1 MLGNAISKLLLPI
14 CIIAAVAYWGLGPRS
29 LRPSAEHAAPRLD
42 LRAHHGRHPV
52 RHRAQAV
59 KPSSSAS
66 DSAAPKID
74 PVAGMVVAR
83 DPETGELGLPS
94 PEQMRAIGRRHAEIT
109 RNTPEGFTEIRRA
122 DGSVG
127 VLLNGKIQSYS
138 IARVGPD
145 GKPTTQC
152 LTADSDSAALAL
164 PAPRLED
171 R

>member
-14 CIIAAVAYWGLGPRS
+14 CIIAAVAYWGLGPHSPR
-29 LRPSAEHAAPRLD
+29 LRAKNAAPRLD
-42 LRAHHGRHPV
+42 LRAHS
-52 RHRAQAV
+52 HRSIRSKTHAV
-59 KPSSSAS
+59 KPSSSSS
-66 DSAAPKID
+66 DTAAAVTG
-74 PVAGMVVAR
+74 VAGMVVAR

-94 PEQMRAIGRRHAEIT
+94 PEQMRAIGRHQAEIM
-109 RNTPEGFTEIRRA
+109 RNTPEGFTEIRKA

-152 LTADSDSAALAL
+152 LTADSDSAALAV